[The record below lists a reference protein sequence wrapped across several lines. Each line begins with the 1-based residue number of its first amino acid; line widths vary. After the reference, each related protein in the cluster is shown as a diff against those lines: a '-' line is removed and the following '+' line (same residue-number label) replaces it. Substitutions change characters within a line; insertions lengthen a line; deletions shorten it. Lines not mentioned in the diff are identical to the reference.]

1 MPLCLWR
8 PNIAT
13 ALEFARDRALPVQL
27 TFGGRPRE
35 AGPVLCTVT
44 FTARDITVLST
55 AEPRIPAELK
65 GGECRIYFKPD
76 IEANPEEARDEQ
88 EESGKAVVS
97 RHGFYCCCRVQDVRR
112 DAGNA

>member
-13 ALEFARDRALPVQL
+13 ALEYARDRALPVQL
-27 TFGGRPRE
+27 TFDGRPRE
-35 AGPVLCTVT
+35 AGPLLCTVT

-55 AEPRIPAELK
+55 AEPLIPAELK

-76 IEANPEEARDEQ
+76 IEANPEEARDGQ
-88 EESGKAVVS
+88 EESGKLPS
-97 RHGFYCCCRVQDVRR
+97 RGTVFIATAACRTCG
-112 DAGNA
+112 ATPETP

>member
-13 ALEFARDRALPVQL
+13 ALEYARDRALPVQL
-27 TFGGRPRE
+27 TFDGRPRE
-35 AGPVLCTVT
+35 AGPLLCTVT

-55 AEPRIPAELK
+55 AEPLIPAELK

-76 IEANPEEARDEQ
+76 IEANPEEARDGQ
-88 EESGKAVVS
+88 EESGKAAVA
-97 RHGFYCCCRVQDVRR
+97 RTGFIATAACRTCG
-112 DAGNA
+112 ATPETP